1 MSLINNFARR
11 GWTAGHHRTA
21 GIGLALGIALLL
33 VAGSATAQVFKWVG
47 ADGKTNYSDIPPPP
61 TAMRA
66 QKKSF
71 AGNVVESGDL
81 PFSVSEIARTNPV
94 TLYTGAKCLPCD
106 EGRKLLDGRGIPFT
120 EKTVTSNADI
130 ALLGTGAV
138 DLPQLAVGGT
148 KLRGFEAGAWNA
160 SLSAAGYPESS
171 RLPKSYRN
179 PAPQSAA
186 PASRESPTVASSD
199 TVDAMAAPKTAA
211 GRRAARNL
219 AKPPETNPAG
229 IRF

>member
-1 MSLINNFARR
+1 MSLINKSARR
-11 GWTAGHHRTA
+11 GWTADHRRTA

-33 VAGSATAQVFKWVG
+33 TTGSATAQVFKWVG

-71 AGNVVESGDL
+71 AGNVVDDGDL
-81 PFSVSEIARTNPV
+81 PYSLSEVAKTSPV

-120 EKTVTSNADI
+120 EKTVASNPDI
-130 ALLGTGAV
+130 ALLGTGTV
-138 DLPQLAVGGT
+138 ELPQLAVGST
-148 KLRGFEAGAWNA
+148 KLRGFEASAWNA
-160 SLSAAGYPESS
+160 SLSTAGYPESN

-179 PAPQSAA
+179 PPPQSAA
-186 PASRESPTVASSD
+186 PASRDSPTVASSD
-199 TVDAMAAPKTAA
+199 TADGMAASKAA
-211 GRRAARNL
+211 TGRRATRNL
-219 AKPPETNPAG
+219 PKPPEANPAG